1 MKSAVN
7 AFNKLFDSNTTKEL
21 MEYLKKENQKSREN
35 EKVLMQMQCNM
46 QLQMMQILCQSHGN
60 NSSSWMLNVSE
71 LELRIW
77 ISYDSAS
84 QRLTKHWLQHFV
96 GKIKLITITETQ
108 TQLVYFLIWMCYKK
122 TNISF
127 ETNL

>member
-60 NSSSWMLNVSE
+60 NSSSWMSANWNPMNS
-71 LELRIW
+71 

-108 TQLVYFLIWMCYKK
+108 TQLVYFLMWMCYKK

>member
-46 QLQMMQILCQSHGN
+46 QLQMIQILCQSHGN
-60 NSSSWMLNVSE
+60 NSSSWMSANWNLGYGYPMTPPPNVSQNT
-71 LELRIW
+71 
-77 ISYDSAS
+77 D
-84 QRLTKHWLQHFV
+84 
-96 GKIKLITITETQ
+96 
-108 TQLVYFLIWMCYKK
+108 C
-122 TNISF
+122 NIS
-127 ETNL
+127 